1 MSLSFIIMLTPNRE
15 GARDAEKL
23 GRSSAGRRL
32 SSMQKAV
39 ARSPEL
45 QKQSKHSLALI

>member
-23 GRSSAGRRL
+23 GRSSAGRC
-32 SSMQKAV
+32 SSSTQKAV
-39 ARSPEL
+39 ARFPEL
-45 QKQSKHSLALI
+45 QKQSKHSLVLI